1 MFCSKCGKT
10 IAPDQTQCPYCSAEV
25 GQSRFEG
32 VPYTSVQPR
41 FESGRRSNYAQSL
54 GYTRTT
60 YTGMN
65 PEREDSSDVDAR
77 TTYRPAYEGASAPDD
92 VRRDMRSDMEGDSEP
107 QTAMPDDE
115 QFRRRV
121 DLLDKE
127 LELEDV
133 DLTQF
138 KSRPIRRR
146 EQAGISPDVTDYMNR
161 LEATQ
166 ERRAARRGSVLR
178 PRRTTGSEDNADY
191 DDYNPTDA
199 DQDGIPYDDQDREE
213 FNELHGSLARLDLPR
228 LLKISAALVLVAAL
242 FVGGVVW
249 FCYVSKKSVG
259 APIEGVTLDFY
270 NAGIAQIEKNASS
283 DRINQLIALYNA
295 EGLVSMNTSLSQ
307 DALDIAALLPAS
319 PAGNDQ
325 LFLDALYAIE
335 TNIGNAVTMD
345 VLALTNTSETAVADS
360 EARWN
365 IVSTSISQL
374 KAATSAAEL
383 TAITNGER
391 ISVAAT
397 PTPAPSSAAY
407 TPLSKGDKSDAVL
420 DLQTRLYELGFYLED
435 RDGAYGNNTMTAVKL
450 FQTAAGLSVT
460 GIADSETQ
468 AAIYSDTAPRT
479 QYAPSAAATAPS
491 ETIAPTIAPST
502 DPTEPAAPAE

>member
-146 EQAGISPDVTDYMNR
+146 EQAGISPDKLDEIDEK
-161 LEATQ
+161 LK
-166 ERRAARRGSVLR
+166 
-178 PRRTTGSEDNADY
+178 
-191 DDYNPTDA
+191 
-199 DQDGIPYDDQDREE
+199 
-213 FNELHGSLARLDLPR
+213 SL
-228 LLKISAALVLVAAL
+228 
-242 FVGGVVW
+242 G
-249 FCYVSKKSVG
+249 
-259 APIEGVTLDFY
+259 
-270 NAGIAQIEKNASS
+270 
-283 DRINQLIALYNA
+283 
-295 EGLVSMNTSLSQ
+295 
-307 DALDIAALLPAS
+307 
-319 PAGNDQ
+319 
-325 LFLDALYAIE
+325 
-335 TNIGNAVTMD
+335 
-345 VLALTNTSETAVADS
+345 
-360 EARWN
+360 
-365 IVSTSISQL
+365 
-374 KAATSAAEL
+374 
-383 TAITNGER
+383 
-391 ISVAAT
+391 
-397 PTPAPSSAAY
+397 
-407 TPLSKGDKSDAVL
+407 
-420 DLQTRLYELGFYLED
+420 
-435 RDGAYGNNTMTAVKL
+435 
-450 FQTAAGLSVT
+450 
-460 GIADSETQ
+460 
-468 AAIYSDTAPRT
+468 
-479 QYAPSAAATAPS
+479 
-491 ETIAPTIAPST
+491 
-502 DPTEPAAPAE
+502 